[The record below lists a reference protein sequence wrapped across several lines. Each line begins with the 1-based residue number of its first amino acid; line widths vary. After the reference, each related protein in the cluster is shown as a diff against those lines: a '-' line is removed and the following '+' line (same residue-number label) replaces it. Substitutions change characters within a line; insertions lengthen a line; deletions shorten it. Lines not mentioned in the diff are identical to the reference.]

1 MIMKPKSILLYLM
14 MAILLSTAVTISCSK
29 QTEDLDELMVYA
41 PSGNS
46 TYNIS
51 TGNIFVLR
59 NEIVSSI
66 NTVFPIYLTRPFTED
81 VKLKAV
87 IDTSYL
93 AVYDKQNNTTSPIFK
108 ATAFALA
115 NDGNISIPM
124 GKVIS
129 VDSVRVLAKDTVGLD
144 LTKTYI
150 IPIRLS
156 NSDRIPISEARK
168 VIYVKASFVRVTA
181 SLPTALLVSRPGYT
195 ASLAA
200 GPTIGFPI
208 TINTTN
214 TAKPVS
220 ISVMADMDLVAS
232 YNQANNTT
240 FQPLPTS
247 TFKLLSNKVTILPE
261 KTTSLD
267 SIKIQLPTLTGL
279 TAGTSYLLPITL
291 KEDSEVYIQ
300 ATAKTRYIQIVPT
313 LAEARIP
320 ATGTSNILDVA
331 MEISPTGSVAVNSMI
346 GFTAAVN
353 NALASKSKVTVVED
367 ASLLAAYNTTNARTA
382 IGFPSGS
389 YSLLKG
395 SVDILAGSA
404 TSGLDSIKVELKTL
418 NQFQA
423 GKEYVLPLKIV
434 APETSNIPAGSSNN
448 VLYLRIIPKLN
459 NIDPTNKGL
468 TGTTMSRTGWI
479 ATALNQF
486 STTTYAANKAL
497 DNINTTSWL
506 SANSAL
512 PVWWQVDMGAEKTV
526 KGFSITPN
534 YTSSISYNFLTME
547 VLTSNDGVNWTSQG
561 SYRGGVTA
569 ASSSAT
575 NPDYKTVKFLEP
587 VKARYYRFSI
597 TAKTSTY
604 SAIGEVNAI
613 E

>member
-1 MIMKPKSILLYLM
+1 MILPDFQNTYGQSEEGSYY
-14 MAILLSTAVTISCSK
+14 SWGSK
-29 QTEDLDELMVYA
+29 LKT
-41 PSGNS
+41 PS
-46 TYNIS
+46 TYNPKDFFQTGNNTNLGLTFS
-51 TGNIFVLR
+51 TGTAQNQTFV
-59 NEIVSSI
+59 SASM
-66 NTVFPIYLTRPFTED
+66 T
-81 VKLKAV
+81 KA
-87 IDTSYL
+87 
-93 AVYDKQNNTTSPIFK
+93 N
-108 ATAFALA
+108 
-115 NDGNISIPM
+115 G
-124 GKVIS
+124 
-129 VDSVRVLAKDTVGLD
+129 
-144 LTKTYI
+144 I
-150 IPIRLS
+150 IPNNIL
-156 NSDRIPISEARK
+156 DR
-168 VIYVKASFVRVTA
+168 YNVTA
-181 SLPTALLVSRPGYT
+181 R
-195 ASLAA
+195 
-200 GPTIGFPI
+200 
-208 TINTTN
+208 N
-214 TAKPVS
+214 
-220 ISVMADMDLVAS
+220 
-232 YNQANNTT
+232 
-240 FQPLPTS
+240 TS
-247 TFKLLSNKVTILPE
+247 TFFQDRMKLDFNSMYIQQKEKNMLSQGIYHNSLVKLLSNKVTILPE

-291 KEDSEVYIQ
+291 KEDSEVYTQ

-331 MEISPTGSVAVNSMI
+331 MEISPTGSVVVNSMI

-367 ASLLAAYNTTNARTA
+367 ASLLPAYNTTNARTA
-382 IGFPSGS
+382 VGFPSGS

-395 SVDILAGSA
+395 SVDILAGGA

-418 NQFQA
+418 NQFQV

-497 DNINTTSWL
+497 DNNNTTSWL